1 MSRLCLSRKPG
12 ESLIFTVLGETIEVS
27 FDAIRGKK
35 IQISIVASRE
45 VFITRS
51 SSTHSEDLEEGIP
64 CPKN

>member
-45 VFITRS
+45 VAITRS
-51 SSTHSEDLEEGIP
+51 SSTHIGDLDEGIP

>member
-1 MSRLCLSRKPG
+1 MSRLCLARKCG

-51 SSTHSEDLEEGIP
+51 SSTHIGDEEGIP

>member
-12 ESLIFTVLGETIEVS
+12 ESLVFTVLGETIEVS

-45 VFITRS
+45 VAITRS
-51 SSTHSEDLEEGIP
+51 SSTHIGDEEGIP

>member
-45 VFITRS
+45 VAITRS
-51 SSTHSEDLEEGIP
+51 SSTHIGDLEEGIP

>member
-45 VFITRS
+45 VAITRS
-51 SSTHSEDLEEGIP
+51 SSTHIGDEEGIP

>member
-12 ESLIFTVLGETIEVS
+12 ESLIFTVLGETVEVS

-35 IQISIVASRE
+35 IQISIVASRD
-45 VFITRS
+45 VAITRS
-51 SSTHSEDLEEGIP
+51 SSTHIGDEEGIP

>member
-1 MSRLCLSRKPG
+1 MSRLCLSRKCG

-45 VFITRS
+45 VAIMRS
-51 SSTHSEDLEEGIP
+51 SSTQIGEEEEGIP

>member
-12 ESLIFTVLGETIEVS
+12 ESLIFTVLGETVEVS

-64 CPKN
+64 CKEN

>member
-1 MSRLCLSRKPG
+1 MSRLCLTRKPG
-12 ESLIFTVLGETIEVS
+12 ESLIFTVCGETIEVS

-35 IQISIVASRE
+35 IEISIVASRE

-51 SSTHSEDLEEGIP
+51 SSTHIEDLEEGIP

>member
-1 MSRLCLSRKPG
+1 MSRLCLARKPG

-35 IQISIVASRE
+35 IQISIVASRD
-45 VFITRS
+45 VAITRS
-51 SSTHSEDLEEGIP
+51 SSTHIGDIEEGIP

>member
-1 MSRLCLSRKPG
+1 MSRLCLARKCG

-45 VFITRS
+45 VAITRS
-51 SSTHSEDLEEGIP
+51 SSTHIGDEEGIP
-64 CPKN
+64 CKEN

>member
-1 MSRLCLSRKPG
+1 MSRLCLARKCG

-45 VFITRS
+45 VAITRS
-51 SSTHSEDLEEGIP
+51 SSTHIGDEEGIP

>member
-1 MSRLCLSRKPG
+1 MPRLCLARKPG

-45 VFITRS
+45 VFIARS
-51 SSTHSEDLEEGIP
+51 SSTHIEDLEEGIQ
-64 CPKN
+64 CKEN

>member
-1 MSRLCLSRKPG
+1 MGRLCLARKPG

-45 VFITRS
+45 VAITRS
-51 SSTHSEDLEEGIP
+51 SSTHIGDEEGIP